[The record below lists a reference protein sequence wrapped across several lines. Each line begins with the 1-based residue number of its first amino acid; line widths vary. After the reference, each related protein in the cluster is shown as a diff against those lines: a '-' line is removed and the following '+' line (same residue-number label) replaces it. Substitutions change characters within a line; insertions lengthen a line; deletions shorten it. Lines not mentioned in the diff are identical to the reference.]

1 VHLRRGDRHAKSWR
15 YKAGYVPIPEYV
27 QAVQDTSLRLSAQTE
42 SPMTVYIASDS
53 PPAEAELAGALP
65 SNTEL
70 LSLARSRNLELRE
83 LASPKEYVQ
92 QEFNELPSEEQI
104 NLTRG
109 MVVDFAVLSGMWAG
123 NDDILPKAIVC
134 TLRYMEQPY

>member
-1 VHLRRGDRHAKSWR
+1 
-15 YKAGYVPIPEYV
+15 
-27 QAVQDTSLRLSAQTE
+27 
-42 SPMTVYIASDS
+42 MTVYIASDS

-92 QEFNELPSEEQI
+92 QEFNKLPSEEQI